1 MSNIKVVYKNELNL
15 VPMRNFKSAEMDL
28 FFAICSK
35 MKNKTLDT
43 VRFDFEQLKELSNY
57 KPTSLKRFADDLE
70 HTYDKMLQLTFSK
83 KTNKV
88 REKFVLFTSF
98 KIDEENRYVDIKV
111 NSDFEYILNQLEN
124 EFTKFELEQFTEIRS
139 SYAKTMYRLLKQYR
153 QTGFYKVKI
162 EDFRELLDI
171 PESYP
176 MHKIDSAVLK
186 PIKKELANYFSNLQI
201 KKIKAKKGN
210 KIALLEFYF
219 TEQKN
224 MEKVPMHNWLDGDNN
239 G

>member
-224 MEKVPMHNWLDGDNN
+224 MEKVPLHNWLDGDNN

>member
-1 MSNIKVVYKNELNL
+1 
-15 VPMRNFKSAEMDL
+15 MRNFKSAEMDL

-224 MEKVPMHNWLDGDNN
+224 MEKVPLHNWLDGDNN

>member
-1 MSNIKVVYKNELNL
+1 M
-15 VPMRNFKSAEMDL
+15 
-28 FFAICSK
+28 
-35 MKNKTLDT
+35 
-43 VRFDFEQLKELSNY
+43 
-57 KPTSLKRFADDLE
+57 
-70 HTYDKMLQLTFSK
+70 
-83 KTNKV
+83 

-224 MEKVPMHNWLDGDNN
+224 REKVPMHNWLDVDNN